1 MDPSASLQG
10 HTDNGEAVPLANY
23 HPDIWSDVFSDY
35 TPLDQATQNKKEEEV
50 IVLIEEVRKELLTI
64 VKDPKERLLLVDA
77 IQRLGVAYYFEEEI
91 EANLKEFYKT
101 LIGDSYKHDLHF
113 TSLRFRLLRQH
124 GFYESCDVFVK
135 YKDENGSFKDCLT
148 SNVHGILSLYEAS
161 HLRLRGESVLDDA
174 FAFSMTHLSSLAPTL
189 RSPMA
194 EQIANAL
201 KRPLYKCT
209 TRLEAKYQQI
219 SLSESNGSH
228 FQALLKLAKSDFNL
242 LQLLHKKEL
251 SDIIRDKQGRESR
264 ARRGATQSSGSSN
277 NKTATTPP
285 GGGRRTGGRE
295 KNTAATTQQ
304 QNHQQ
309 QRDNRTTEERRK
321 LRPDS
326 VAARAT
332 TATAT
337 TSTANHQKATSERD
351 NEHHTQLRWEE
362 DGRTTAHTR
371 GAPTSFSNDGDAEE
385 KHEAREQHLG
395 WSRRLDFKGK
405 FSFARDR
412 VVEPYIWSLGIYYE
426 PKYSFARMI
435 VNKVF
440 KLITVVDDMYD
451 AYGTIDELEAFTEA
465 ILRWDE
471 SCMNEL
477 PDYMKLLYQIILDT
491 FQEFQQDLANE
502 GRSYAVFYLQNELLV
517 SCQAYLQ
524 EARWCHEKYVPTYDE
539 YMKNATI
546 SSVYCFM
553 LMATYQG
560 MGEIASKDAIEWIL
574 KNSKAIKASCIHGRL
589 LDDMAGHK
597 FEQKREHVSSA
608 VECYM
613 ANFSVSEEE
622 AYEKLLQ
629 QVEEAWKDLKAEM
642 FRSTAVPMPL
652 LMQILNMSRALY
664 DVYHIGADGFTVSEC
679 MKEKIEALLIDTAI

>member
-251 SDIIRDKQGRESR
+251 SDIIR
-264 ARRGATQSSGSSN
+264 
-277 NKTATTPP
+277 
-285 GGGRRTGGRE
+285 
-295 KNTAATTQQ
+295 
-304 QNHQQ
+304 
-309 QRDNRTTEERRK
+309 
-321 LRPDS
+321 
-326 VAARAT
+326 
-332 TATAT
+332 
-337 TSTANHQKATSERD
+337 
-351 NEHHTQLRWEE
+351 
-362 DGRTTAHTR
+362 
-371 GAPTSFSNDGDAEE
+371 
-385 KHEAREQHLG
+385 

>member
-251 SDIIRDKQGRESR
+251 SDIIR
-264 ARRGATQSSGSSN
+264 
-277 NKTATTPP
+277 
-285 GGGRRTGGRE
+285 
-295 KNTAATTQQ
+295 
-304 QNHQQ
+304 
-309 QRDNRTTEERRK
+309 
-321 LRPDS
+321 
-326 VAARAT
+326 
-332 TATAT
+332 
-337 TSTANHQKATSERD
+337 
-351 NEHHTQLRWEE
+351 
-362 DGRTTAHTR
+362 
-371 GAPTSFSNDGDAEE
+371 
-385 KHEAREQHLG
+385 

-412 VVEPYIWSLGIYYE
+412 VAEPYIWSLGIYYE

-502 GRSYAVFYLQNELLV
+502 GRSYAVFYLQNE
-517 SCQAYLQ
+517 
-524 EARWCHEKYVPTYDE
+524 
-539 YMKNATI
+539 
-546 SSVYCFM
+546 
-553 LMATYQG
+553 
-560 MGEIASKDAIEWIL
+560 
-574 KNSKAIKASCIHGRL
+574 
-589 LDDMAGHK
+589 

-622 AYEKLLQ
+622 AYEELLQ
-629 QVEEAWKDLKAEM
+629 QVEEAWKDLKAEI